1 MITLK
6 DIPVLVGLA
15 STAIGGGVYV
25 HDIKRDVAEVSQ
37 AYRQHV
43 IDSQRYDIQ
52 KSIWQYQD
60 RLKSNPN
67 DNDAAERLR
76 QLEYDQKVLEYN
88 QKQLQKEKN

>member
-1 MITLK
+1 MISLK

-37 AYRQHV
+37 SYRQHV
-43 IDSQRYDIQ
+43 IDSQRYDTQ
-52 KSIWQYQD
+52 KAIWQYQD
-60 RLKSNPN
+60 RLKTNPS
-67 DNDAAERLR
+67 DKDAEERLR
-76 QLEYDQKVLEYN
+76 QLEYEQKLLEYQ